1 MNIAVL
7 EGSPN
12 KRSSSNLL
20 AEHFIRSVQE
30 AGHTVGAIGA
40 AHAGL
45 RPCTGCVRCSYE
57 GSCTQKGAMGVSRR
71 QIPAADMLVSV
82 TPLYYYGMP
91 AQLKPLADRFCAIN
105 SSTARRHMKPVP
117 IAAWNA
123 DGWTFDAP
131 AAHCQRWCDGQ
142 GMLLGTGHGTM
153 ASRGKYLD
161 KAYRPGRG
169 LWAGT

>member
-91 AQLKPLADRFCAIN
+91 AQLKLLAEPLL
-105 SSTARRHMKPVP
+105 RH
-117 IAAWNA
+117 
-123 DGWTFDAP
+123 
-131 AAHCQRWCDGQ
+131 QQ
-142 GMLLGTGHGTM
+142 Q
-153 ASRGKYLD
+153 
-161 KAYRPGRG
+161 YRPPPHEACAHRRLERGR
-169 LWAGT
+169 LDVRRPRRPLPTLV

>member
-1 MNIAVL
+1 
-7 EGSPN
+7 
-12 KRSSSNLL
+12 
-20 AEHFIRSVQE
+20 
-30 AGHTVGAIGA
+30 
-40 AHAGL
+40 
-45 RPCTGCVRCSYE
+45 
-57 GSCTQKGAMGVSRR
+57 MGVSRR

-123 DGWTFDAP
+123 DGWTSDAP